1 MTDYVCVP
9 NSQYKGPGF
18 GGGPGSNCTMVD
30 ARVVYAE
37 MYRART
43 LLRGPGDINAY
54 LSDSI
59 VGAGVNQFIA
69 NIASKEAFAKY
80 ATDFE
85 KAFSVLTKPKRPLG
99 YVSAYPEYRA
109 DPVIDKE
116 RLIVGHFGWFPGDS
130 IWVDNSAPRSRGQ
143 GELYIEVGLQ
153 EILSSGAP
161 VHIGRRNT
169 NSYRWA
175 TGDEKLHLLTDID
188 GRVLQ
193 YTNYDLVGL
202 ESADNVLMVIGLVYS
217 VGALATA
224 GVKAGI
230 RSLVRTFAKDAS
242 KASFARPLL
251 KGIIHGQPPGVRVG
265 DYNRLGCLYGQVN
278 VGDEGVT
285 YVVKAIILKGKGT
298 PKQMADVA
306 TARVAHREMIMRA
319 AEIARSKGQKEFR
332 FLGTEASNDFRA
344 HASRLAQ
351 EVGKPTSARAVEGS
365 SADADYEVILDVA
378 KVLAQQ

>member
-1 MTDYVCVP
+1 MTEFVCIP

-18 GGGPGSNCTMVD
+18 GGGPGSNCTKVD

-43 LLRGPGDINAY
+43 LLRGPGEITAY
-54 LSDSI
+54 EADHI
-59 VGAGVNQFIA
+59 VGAGVNSFVA

-85 KAFSVLTKPKRPLG
+85 KIYSVLTKPKRPWG

-130 IWVDNSAPRSRGQ
+130 IWVSNSAPRTRGQ
-143 GELYIEVGLQ
+143 GELYIELGLQ
-153 EILSSGAP
+153 DIVDSGAP
-161 VHIGRRNT
+161 VFVGRRNSD
-169 NSYRWA
+169 SYKWA
-175 TGDEKLHLLTDID
+175 TDDEKFHLLTDVE

-202 ESADNVLMVIGLVYS
+202 QSAEGALLVIGLVYS
-217 VGALATA
+217 ATLLATA

-230 RSLVRTFAKDAS
+230 RSLVRTFTKDAS
-242 KASFARPLL
+242 KASLGRPLL

-265 DYNRLGCLYGQVN
+265 AYKQLGCLYGNVN
-278 VGDEGVT
+278 VASDAVT
-285 YVVKAIILKGKGT
+285 YNVKAIILKGKGT
-298 PKQMADVA
+298 AKEMADVA
-306 TARVAHREMIMRA
+306 TARIAHREMIMRT
-319 AEIARSKGQKEFR
+319 AEIARSKGHKEFK
-332 FLGTEASNDFRA
+332 FLGQEASDDFRA
-344 HASRLAQ
+344 HADRLAQ
-351 EVGKPTSARAVEGS
+351 EVGRPRSGKVLEGS
-365 SADADYEVILDVA
+365 SSDDNYEVTLDVA

>member
-1 MTDYVCVP
+1 MTDYICVP

-30 ARVVYAE
+30 ARVVLAE

-54 LSDSI
+54 LADSI

-69 NIASKEAFAKY
+69 NIASKETFAKY

-85 KAFSVLTKPKRPLG
+85 KKYSVLTKPKRPWG

-130 IWVDNSAPRSRGQ
+130 IWVDNSAPRARGQ
-143 GELYIEVGLQ
+143 GELYIEIGLQ
-153 EILSSGAP
+153 DILSSGAP

-202 ESADNVLMVIGLVYS
+202 QSAEGALLVIGLVYS
-217 VGALATA
+217 VGALAA
-224 GVKAGI
+224 VGVKAGI
-230 RSLVRTFAKDAS
+230 RSLVRTFTKEAS
-242 KASFARPLL
+242 KASLGRPLL
-251 KGIIHGQPPGVRVG
+251 KGIIHGQPPAVRVG
-265 DYNRLGCLYGQVN
+265 EYRRLGCLYGQVN
-278 VGDEGVT
+278 IGDEGVT
-285 YVVKAIILKGKGT
+285 YLVKAIQFKGQGT
-298 PKQMADVA
+298 AKQMADVA
-306 TARVAHREMIMRA
+306 TARIAHREMIMRT
-319 AEIARSKGQKEFR
+319 AEIARSKGYKEFR
-332 FLGTEASNDFRA
+332 VLGTEASDDFRD
-344 HASRLAQ
+344 HATRLAQ
-351 EVGKPTSARAVEGS
+351 EVGKPRSGRAVEGS
-365 SADADYEVILDVA
+365 SIGADYEVILDVA